1 MNQNN
6 TDDTG
11 DYGDADDWMMA
22 MRSLSERLLHG
33 LEKLTAQPDAQ
44 SLNNLLFI
52 ASLQSGV
59 TIEPNVKSLLDTDEI
74 RLLAPRWLRILRDAA
89 DALLRSR
96 RRWSGRDSRARRA
109 RRYTRPSATHCAP
122 WSRCAL
128 AAMQTGGEVL

>member
-89 DALLRSR
+89 DALLQVEASMVRQ
-96 RRWSGRDSRARRA
+96 GQQGTPCTQIHEAVGHALRARESVRA
-109 RRYTRPSATHCAP
+109 RRYADGR
-122 WSRCAL
+122 
-128 AAMQTGGEVL
+128 